1 MRKTLKRNLSYDD
14 RNHLY
19 YVSLYYDG
27 ENGRR
32 VRRTRTYQTMEQ
44 AEQVIADYRRAQL
57 LGGKSAPRDV
67 SMEDWLRYWMDELI
81 KPNCEETTCH
91 GYENILNTHMIPSLG
106 RLYVQD
112 LTPVRVQQYYGE
124 LRRKGL
130 ANNTIRKHHVLLHAA
145 LGAAVWLQIFWFVIV
160 SVATLV
166 LTRPLVKRYVDSR
179 SVATNADRS
188 IGRAAVVTERI
199 DNLAATGAVK
209 LDGVVWTARSTDDAV
224 AIETGE
230 RVTVRA
236 IEGVK
241 LIVERSVR

>member
-1 MRKTLKRNLSYDD
+1 
-14 RNHLY
+14 
-19 YVSLYYDG
+19 
-27 ENGRR
+27 
-32 VRRTRTYQTMEQ
+32 
-44 AEQVIADYRRAQL
+44 
-57 LGGKSAPRDV
+57 
-67 SMEDWLRYWMDELI
+67 
-81 KPNCEETTCH
+81 
-91 GYENILNTHMIPSLG
+91 MIPPSGTIVFWVAALVVFLIVEAVTAGLVSIWFVFGSLVA
-106 RLYVQD
+106 L
-112 LTPVRVQQYYGE
+112 
-124 LRRKGL
+124 
-130 ANNTIRKHHVLLHAA
+130 ICAA

-160 SVATLV
+160 SVVTLV

-224 AIETGE
+224 AIESGE

-241 LIVERSVR
+241 LIVERTVR

>member
-1 MRKTLKRNLSYDD
+1 
-14 RNHLY
+14 
-19 YVSLYYDG
+19 
-27 ENGRR
+27 
-32 VRRTRTYQTMEQ
+32 
-44 AEQVIADYRRAQL
+44 
-57 LGGKSAPRDV
+57 
-67 SMEDWLRYWMDELI
+67 
-81 KPNCEETTCH
+81 
-91 GYENILNTHMIPSLG
+91 MIPPSGTIAFWVVALVVFLIVEAVTAGLVSIWFVFGSLVA
-106 RLYVQD
+106 L
-112 LTPVRVQQYYGE
+112 
-124 LRRKGL
+124 
-130 ANNTIRKHHVLLHAA
+130 ICAA
-145 LGAAVWLQIFWFVIV
+145 LGAAVWLQIFWSVIV

>member
-1 MRKTLKRNLSYDD
+1 
-14 RNHLY
+14 
-19 YVSLYYDG
+19 
-27 ENGRR
+27 
-32 VRRTRTYQTMEQ
+32 
-44 AEQVIADYRRAQL
+44 
-57 LGGKSAPRDV
+57 
-67 SMEDWLRYWMDELI
+67 
-81 KPNCEETTCH
+81 
-91 GYENILNTHMIPSLG
+91 MIPPSGTIAFWVVALVVFLIVEAVTAGLVSIWFVFGSLVA
-106 RLYVQD
+106 L
-112 LTPVRVQQYYGE
+112 
-124 LRRKGL
+124 
-130 ANNTIRKHHVLLHAA
+130 ICAA

-199 DNLAATGAVK
+199 DNLAAAGAVK
-209 LDGVVWTARSTDDAV
+209 LDGVMWTARSTDDAV

>member
-1 MRKTLKRNLSYDD
+1 
-14 RNHLY
+14 
-19 YVSLYYDG
+19 
-27 ENGRR
+27 
-32 VRRTRTYQTMEQ
+32 
-44 AEQVIADYRRAQL
+44 
-57 LGGKSAPRDV
+57 
-67 SMEDWLRYWMDELI
+67 
-81 KPNCEETTCH
+81 
-91 GYENILNTHMIPSLG
+91 MIPPSGTIAFWVVALVVFLIVEAVTAGLVSIWFVFGSLVA
-106 RLYVQD
+106 L
-112 LTPVRVQQYYGE
+112 
-124 LRRKGL
+124 
-130 ANNTIRKHHVLLHAA
+130 ICAA

-179 SVATNADRS
+179 SIATNADRS

-241 LIVERSVR
+241 LIVERTVR

>member
-1 MRKTLKRNLSYDD
+1 
-14 RNHLY
+14 
-19 YVSLYYDG
+19 
-27 ENGRR
+27 
-32 VRRTRTYQTMEQ
+32 
-44 AEQVIADYRRAQL
+44 
-57 LGGKSAPRDV
+57 
-67 SMEDWLRYWMDELI
+67 
-81 KPNCEETTCH
+81 
-91 GYENILNTHMIPSLG
+91 MIPPSGTIAFWVAALVVFLIVEAVTAGLVSIWFVFGSLVA
-106 RLYVQD
+106 L
-112 LTPVRVQQYYGE
+112 
-124 LRRKGL
+124 
-130 ANNTIRKHHVLLHAA
+130 ICAA

-188 IGRAAVVTERI
+188 IGRAAVVTERV

>member
-1 MRKTLKRNLSYDD
+1 
-14 RNHLY
+14 
-19 YVSLYYDG
+19 
-27 ENGRR
+27 
-32 VRRTRTYQTMEQ
+32 
-44 AEQVIADYRRAQL
+44 
-57 LGGKSAPRDV
+57 
-67 SMEDWLRYWMDELI
+67 
-81 KPNCEETTCH
+81 
-91 GYENILNTHMIPSLG
+91 MIPPSGTIAFWVVALVVFLIVEAVTEGLVSIWFVFGSLVA
-106 RLYVQD
+106 L
-112 LTPVRVQQYYGE
+112 
-124 LRRKGL
+124 
-130 ANNTIRKHHVLLHAA
+130 ICAA

-199 DNLAATGAVK
+199 DNLAATGAVQ

>member
-1 MRKTLKRNLSYDD
+1 
-14 RNHLY
+14 
-19 YVSLYYDG
+19 
-27 ENGRR
+27 
-32 VRRTRTYQTMEQ
+32 
-44 AEQVIADYRRAQL
+44 
-57 LGGKSAPRDV
+57 
-67 SMEDWLRYWMDELI
+67 
-81 KPNCEETTCH
+81 
-91 GYENILNTHMIPSLG
+91 MIPPSGTIAFWVAALVVFLIVEAVTAGLVSIWFVFGSLVA
-106 RLYVQD
+106 L
-112 LTPVRVQQYYGE
+112 
-124 LRRKGL
+124 
-130 ANNTIRKHHVLLHAA
+130 ICAA

-188 IGRAAVVTERI
+188 LGRAAVVTERI

-241 LIVERSVR
+241 LIVERTVR

>member
-1 MRKTLKRNLSYDD
+1 
-14 RNHLY
+14 
-19 YVSLYYDG
+19 
-27 ENGRR
+27 
-32 VRRTRTYQTMEQ
+32 
-44 AEQVIADYRRAQL
+44 
-57 LGGKSAPRDV
+57 
-67 SMEDWLRYWMDELI
+67 
-81 KPNCEETTCH
+81 
-91 GYENILNTHMIPSLG
+91 MIPPSGTIAFWVAALVVFLIVEAVTAGLVSIWFVFGSLVA
-106 RLYVQD
+106 L
-112 LTPVRVQQYYGE
+112 
-124 LRRKGL
+124 
-130 ANNTIRKHHVLLHAA
+130 ICAA

-188 IGRAAVVTERI
+188 IGRTAVVTERI

>member
-1 MRKTLKRNLSYDD
+1 
-14 RNHLY
+14 
-19 YVSLYYDG
+19 
-27 ENGRR
+27 
-32 VRRTRTYQTMEQ
+32 
-44 AEQVIADYRRAQL
+44 
-57 LGGKSAPRDV
+57 
-67 SMEDWLRYWMDELI
+67 
-81 KPNCEETTCH
+81 
-91 GYENILNTHMIPSLG
+91 MIPPSGTIAFWVAALVVFLIVEAVTAGLVSIWFVCGSLVA
-106 RLYVQD
+106 L
-112 LTPVRVQQYYGE
+112 
-124 LRRKGL
+124 
-130 ANNTIRKHHVLLHAA
+130 ICAA

-241 LIVERSVR
+241 LIVERTVR

>member
-1 MRKTLKRNLSYDD
+1 
-14 RNHLY
+14 
-19 YVSLYYDG
+19 
-27 ENGRR
+27 
-32 VRRTRTYQTMEQ
+32 
-44 AEQVIADYRRAQL
+44 
-57 LGGKSAPRDV
+57 
-67 SMEDWLRYWMDELI
+67 
-81 KPNCEETTCH
+81 
-91 GYENILNTHMIPSLG
+91 MIPPSGTIAFWVVALVVFLIVEAVTAGLVSIWFVFGSLVA
-106 RLYVQD
+106 L
-112 LTPVRVQQYYGE
+112 
-124 LRRKGL
+124 
-130 ANNTIRKHHVLLHAA
+130 ICAA

-209 LDGVVWTARSTDDAV
+209 LDGVVWTARSTDEPV

>member
-1 MRKTLKRNLSYDD
+1 VIPPSGTIAFWVAALVVFLIVEAVTAG
-14 RNHLY
+14 L
-19 YVSLYYDG
+19 VSIWFVFGSL
-27 ENGRR
+27 
-32 VRRTRTYQTMEQ
+32 V
-44 AEQVIADYRRAQL
+44 A
-57 LGGKSAPRDV
+57 
-67 SMEDWLRYWMDELI
+67 LI
-81 KPNCEETTCH
+81 C
-91 GYENILNTHMIPSLG
+91 
-106 RLYVQD
+106 
-112 LTPVRVQQYYGE
+112 
-124 LRRKGL
+124 
-130 ANNTIRKHHVLLHAA
+130 AA

-230 RVTVRA
+230 HVTVRA

>member
-1 MRKTLKRNLSYDD
+1 
-14 RNHLY
+14 
-19 YVSLYYDG
+19 
-27 ENGRR
+27 
-32 VRRTRTYQTMEQ
+32 
-44 AEQVIADYRRAQL
+44 
-57 LGGKSAPRDV
+57 
-67 SMEDWLRYWMDELI
+67 
-81 KPNCEETTCH
+81 
-91 GYENILNTHMIPSLG
+91 MIPPSGTIAFWVAALVVFLIVEAVTAGLVSIWFVFGSLVA
-106 RLYVQD
+106 L
-112 LTPVRVQQYYGE
+112 
-124 LRRKGL
+124 
-130 ANNTIRKHHVLLHAA
+130 ICAA

-209 LDGVVWTARSTDDAV
+209 LNGVVWTARSTDDAV
-224 AIETGE
+224 AIEAGE

>member
-1 MRKTLKRNLSYDD
+1 
-14 RNHLY
+14 
-19 YVSLYYDG
+19 
-27 ENGRR
+27 
-32 VRRTRTYQTMEQ
+32 
-44 AEQVIADYRRAQL
+44 
-57 LGGKSAPRDV
+57 
-67 SMEDWLRYWMDELI
+67 
-81 KPNCEETTCH
+81 
-91 GYENILNTHMIPSLG
+91 MIPPSGTIAFWVAALVVFLIVEAVTAGLVSIWFVFGSLVA
-106 RLYVQD
+106 L
-112 LTPVRVQQYYGE
+112 
-124 LRRKGL
+124 
-130 ANNTIRKHHVLLHAA
+130 ICAA

-241 LIVERSVR
+241 LIVERSMR

>member
-1 MRKTLKRNLSYDD
+1 
-14 RNHLY
+14 
-19 YVSLYYDG
+19 
-27 ENGRR
+27 
-32 VRRTRTYQTMEQ
+32 
-44 AEQVIADYRRAQL
+44 
-57 LGGKSAPRDV
+57 
-67 SMEDWLRYWMDELI
+67 
-81 KPNCEETTCH
+81 
-91 GYENILNTHMIPSLG
+91 MIPPSGTIAFWVAALVVFLIVEAVTAGLVSIWFVFGSLVA
-106 RLYVQD
+106 L
-112 LTPVRVQQYYGE
+112 
-124 LRRKGL
+124 
-130 ANNTIRKHHVLLHAA
+130 ICAA

-230 RVTVRA
+230 HVTVRA

>member
-1 MRKTLKRNLSYDD
+1 MREVFSVIPPSGTIAFWVVALVVFLIVEAVTAG
-14 RNHLY
+14 L
-19 YVSLYYDG
+19 VSIWFVFGSL
-27 ENGRR
+27 
-32 VRRTRTYQTMEQ
+32 V
-44 AEQVIADYRRAQL
+44 A
-57 LGGKSAPRDV
+57 
-67 SMEDWLRYWMDELI
+67 LI
-81 KPNCEETTCH
+81 C
-91 GYENILNTHMIPSLG
+91 
-106 RLYVQD
+106 
-112 LTPVRVQQYYGE
+112 
-124 LRRKGL
+124 
-130 ANNTIRKHHVLLHAA
+130 AA

>member
-1 MRKTLKRNLSYDD
+1 
-14 RNHLY
+14 
-19 YVSLYYDG
+19 
-27 ENGRR
+27 
-32 VRRTRTYQTMEQ
+32 
-44 AEQVIADYRRAQL
+44 
-57 LGGKSAPRDV
+57 
-67 SMEDWLRYWMDELI
+67 
-81 KPNCEETTCH
+81 
-91 GYENILNTHMIPSLG
+91 MIPPSGTIAFWVVALVVFLIVEAVTAGLVSIWFVLGSLVA
-106 RLYVQD
+106 L
-112 LTPVRVQQYYGE
+112 
-124 LRRKGL
+124 
-130 ANNTIRKHHVLLHAA
+130 ICAA

>member
-1 MRKTLKRNLSYDD
+1 
-14 RNHLY
+14 
-19 YVSLYYDG
+19 
-27 ENGRR
+27 
-32 VRRTRTYQTMEQ
+32 
-44 AEQVIADYRRAQL
+44 
-57 LGGKSAPRDV
+57 
-67 SMEDWLRYWMDELI
+67 
-81 KPNCEETTCH
+81 
-91 GYENILNTHMIPSLG
+91 MIPPSGTIAFWVVVLVVFLIVEAVTAGLVSIWFVFGSLVA
-106 RLYVQD
+106 L
-112 LTPVRVQQYYGE
+112 
-124 LRRKGL
+124 
-130 ANNTIRKHHVLLHAA
+130 ICAA

-160 SVATLV
+160 SVATLI

>member
-1 MRKTLKRNLSYDD
+1 
-14 RNHLY
+14 
-19 YVSLYYDG
+19 
-27 ENGRR
+27 
-32 VRRTRTYQTMEQ
+32 
-44 AEQVIADYRRAQL
+44 
-57 LGGKSAPRDV
+57 
-67 SMEDWLRYWMDELI
+67 
-81 KPNCEETTCH
+81 
-91 GYENILNTHMIPSLG
+91 MIPPSGTIAFWVVALVVFLIVEAVTAGLVSIWFVFGSLVA
-106 RLYVQD
+106 L
-112 LTPVRVQQYYGE
+112 
-124 LRRKGL
+124 
-130 ANNTIRKHHVLLHAA
+130 ICAA

-236 IEGVK
+236 IEGAK

>member
-1 MRKTLKRNLSYDD
+1 
-14 RNHLY
+14 
-19 YVSLYYDG
+19 
-27 ENGRR
+27 
-32 VRRTRTYQTMEQ
+32 
-44 AEQVIADYRRAQL
+44 
-57 LGGKSAPRDV
+57 
-67 SMEDWLRYWMDELI
+67 
-81 KPNCEETTCH
+81 
-91 GYENILNTHMIPSLG
+91 MIPPSGTIAFWVAALVVFLIVEAVTAGLVSIWFVFGSLVA
-106 RLYVQD
+106 L
-112 LTPVRVQQYYGE
+112 
-124 LRRKGL
+124 
-130 ANNTIRKHHVLLHAA
+130 ICAA

-166 LTRPLVKRYVDSR
+166 LTRPLVKRYVDCR

>member
-1 MRKTLKRNLSYDD
+1 M
-14 RNHLY
+14 
-19 YVSLYYDG
+19 
-27 ENGRR
+27 
-32 VRRTRTYQTMEQ
+32 
-44 AEQVIADYRRAQL
+44 A
-57 LGGKSAPRDV
+57 
-67 SMEDWLRYWMDELI
+67 LI
-81 KPNCEETTCH
+81 C
-91 GYENILNTHMIPSLG
+91 
-106 RLYVQD
+106 
-112 LTPVRVQQYYGE
+112 
-124 LRRKGL
+124 
-130 ANNTIRKHHVLLHAA
+130 AA

-209 LDGVVWTARSTDDAV
+209 LDGVLWTAPRPDTDDAV
-224 AIETGE
+224 AIEAGE

-241 LIVERSVR
+241 LIVERTVR

>member
-1 MRKTLKRNLSYDD
+1 
-14 RNHLY
+14 
-19 YVSLYYDG
+19 
-27 ENGRR
+27 
-32 VRRTRTYQTMEQ
+32 
-44 AEQVIADYRRAQL
+44 
-57 LGGKSAPRDV
+57 
-67 SMEDWLRYWMDELI
+67 
-81 KPNCEETTCH
+81 
-91 GYENILNTHMIPSLG
+91 MIPPSGTIAFWVAALVVFLIVEAVTAGLVSIWFVFGSLVA
-106 RLYVQD
+106 L
-112 LTPVRVQQYYGE
+112 
-124 LRRKGL
+124 
-130 ANNTIRKHHVLLHAA
+130 ICAA

-199 DNLAATGAVK
+199 DNLAATGAVN

-224 AIETGE
+224 AIEAGE

-241 LIVERSVR
+241 LIVERTVR

>member
-1 MRKTLKRNLSYDD
+1 
-14 RNHLY
+14 
-19 YVSLYYDG
+19 
-27 ENGRR
+27 
-32 VRRTRTYQTMEQ
+32 
-44 AEQVIADYRRAQL
+44 
-57 LGGKSAPRDV
+57 
-67 SMEDWLRYWMDELI
+67 
-81 KPNCEETTCH
+81 
-91 GYENILNTHMIPSLG
+91 MIPPSGTIAFWVAALVVFLIVEAVTAGLVSIWFVFGSLVA
-106 RLYVQD
+106 L
-112 LTPVRVQQYYGE
+112 
-124 LRRKGL
+124 
-130 ANNTIRKHHVLLHAA
+130 ICAA

-224 AIETGE
+224 AIETDE

>member
-1 MRKTLKRNLSYDD
+1 
-14 RNHLY
+14 
-19 YVSLYYDG
+19 
-27 ENGRR
+27 
-32 VRRTRTYQTMEQ
+32 
-44 AEQVIADYRRAQL
+44 
-57 LGGKSAPRDV
+57 
-67 SMEDWLRYWMDELI
+67 
-81 KPNCEETTCH
+81 
-91 GYENILNTHMIPSLG
+91 MIPPSGTIAFWVAALVVFLIVEAVTAGLVSIWFVFGSLVA
-106 RLYVQD
+106 LICAV
-112 LTPVRVQQYYGE
+112 
-124 LRRKGL
+124 
-130 ANNTIRKHHVLLHAA
+130 

-241 LIVERSVR
+241 LIVERTVR

>member
-1 MRKTLKRNLSYDD
+1 
-14 RNHLY
+14 
-19 YVSLYYDG
+19 
-27 ENGRR
+27 
-32 VRRTRTYQTMEQ
+32 
-44 AEQVIADYRRAQL
+44 
-57 LGGKSAPRDV
+57 
-67 SMEDWLRYWMDELI
+67 
-81 KPNCEETTCH
+81 
-91 GYENILNTHMIPSLG
+91 MIPPSGTIAFWVVALVVFLIVEAVTAGLVSIWFVFGSLVA
-106 RLYVQD
+106 L
-112 LTPVRVQQYYGE
+112 
-124 LRRKGL
+124 
-130 ANNTIRKHHVLLHAA
+130 ICAA

-224 AIETGE
+224 AIEAGE

-241 LIVERSVR
+241 LIVERTIR

>member
-1 MRKTLKRNLSYDD
+1 
-14 RNHLY
+14 
-19 YVSLYYDG
+19 
-27 ENGRR
+27 
-32 VRRTRTYQTMEQ
+32 
-44 AEQVIADYRRAQL
+44 
-57 LGGKSAPRDV
+57 
-67 SMEDWLRYWMDELI
+67 
-81 KPNCEETTCH
+81 
-91 GYENILNTHMIPSLG
+91 MIPPSGTIAFWVVALVVFLIVEAVTAGLVSIWFVCASLVA
-106 RLYVQD
+106 L
-112 LTPVRVQQYYGE
+112 
-124 LRRKGL
+124 
-130 ANNTIRKHHVLLHAA
+130 ICAA

-241 LIVERSVR
+241 LIVERTVR

>member
-1 MRKTLKRNLSYDD
+1 MLPPSGTIAFWVVALVVFLIVEAVTAG
-14 RNHLY
+14 L
-19 YVSLYYDG
+19 VSIWFVFGSL
-27 ENGRR
+27 
-32 VRRTRTYQTMEQ
+32 V
-44 AEQVIADYRRAQL
+44 A
-57 LGGKSAPRDV
+57 
-67 SMEDWLRYWMDELI
+67 LI
-81 KPNCEETTCH
+81 C
-91 GYENILNTHMIPSLG
+91 
-106 RLYVQD
+106 
-112 LTPVRVQQYYGE
+112 
-124 LRRKGL
+124 
-130 ANNTIRKHHVLLHAA
+130 AA

-241 LIVERSVR
+241 LIVERTVR

>member
-1 MRKTLKRNLSYDD
+1 
-14 RNHLY
+14 
-19 YVSLYYDG
+19 
-27 ENGRR
+27 
-32 VRRTRTYQTMEQ
+32 
-44 AEQVIADYRRAQL
+44 
-57 LGGKSAPRDV
+57 
-67 SMEDWLRYWMDELI
+67 
-81 KPNCEETTCH
+81 
-91 GYENILNTHMIPSLG
+91 MIPPSGTIAFWVAALVVFLIVEAVTAGLVSIWFVFGSLVA
-106 RLYVQD
+106 L
-112 LTPVRVQQYYGE
+112 
-124 LRRKGL
+124 
-130 ANNTIRKHHVLLHAA
+130 ICAA

-209 LDGVVWTARSTDDAV
+209 LDGVVWTARSTNDAV

-241 LIVERSVR
+241 LIVERTVR

>member
-1 MRKTLKRNLSYDD
+1 
-14 RNHLY
+14 
-19 YVSLYYDG
+19 
-27 ENGRR
+27 
-32 VRRTRTYQTMEQ
+32 
-44 AEQVIADYRRAQL
+44 
-57 LGGKSAPRDV
+57 
-67 SMEDWLRYWMDELI
+67 
-81 KPNCEETTCH
+81 
-91 GYENILNTHMIPSLG
+91 MIPPSGTIAFWVVALVVF
-106 RLYVQD
+106 LIVEAV
-112 LTPVRVQQYYGE
+112 TA
-124 LRRKGL
+124 GL
-130 ANNTIRKHHVLLHAA
+130 VSIWFVFGALVALICAA

-241 LIVERSVR
+241 LIVERTVR

>member
-1 MRKTLKRNLSYDD
+1 
-14 RNHLY
+14 
-19 YVSLYYDG
+19 
-27 ENGRR
+27 
-32 VRRTRTYQTMEQ
+32 
-44 AEQVIADYRRAQL
+44 
-57 LGGKSAPRDV
+57 
-67 SMEDWLRYWMDELI
+67 
-81 KPNCEETTCH
+81 
-91 GYENILNTHMIPSLG
+91 MIPLSGTIAFWVAALVVFLIVEAVTAGLVSIWFVFGSLVA
-106 RLYVQD
+106 L
-112 LTPVRVQQYYGE
+112 
-124 LRRKGL
+124 
-130 ANNTIRKHHVLLHAA
+130 ICAA

-224 AIETGE
+224 AIEAGE

-241 LIVERSVR
+241 LIVERTVR

>member
-1 MRKTLKRNLSYDD
+1 
-14 RNHLY
+14 
-19 YVSLYYDG
+19 
-27 ENGRR
+27 
-32 VRRTRTYQTMEQ
+32 
-44 AEQVIADYRRAQL
+44 
-57 LGGKSAPRDV
+57 
-67 SMEDWLRYWMDELI
+67 
-81 KPNCEETTCH
+81 
-91 GYENILNTHMIPSLG
+91 MIPPSGTIAFWAAALVVFLIVEAVTAGLVSIWFVFGSLVA
-106 RLYVQD
+106 L
-112 LTPVRVQQYYGE
+112 
-124 LRRKGL
+124 
-130 ANNTIRKHHVLLHAA
+130 ICAA

-209 LDGVVWTARSTDDAV
+209 LDGVVWTARSTNDAV

-241 LIVERSVR
+241 LIVERTVR

>member
-1 MRKTLKRNLSYDD
+1 
-14 RNHLY
+14 
-19 YVSLYYDG
+19 
-27 ENGRR
+27 
-32 VRRTRTYQTMEQ
+32 
-44 AEQVIADYRRAQL
+44 
-57 LGGKSAPRDV
+57 
-67 SMEDWLRYWMDELI
+67 
-81 KPNCEETTCH
+81 
-91 GYENILNTHMIPSLG
+91 MIPPSGTIAFWVVALVVFLIVEAVTAGLVSIWFVFGSLVA
-106 RLYVQD
+106 L
-112 LTPVRVQQYYGE
+112 
-124 LRRKGL
+124 
-130 ANNTIRKHHVLLHAA
+130 ICAA
-145 LGAAVWLQIFWFVIV
+145 LGAAIWLQIFWFVIV

>member
-1 MRKTLKRNLSYDD
+1 
-14 RNHLY
+14 
-19 YVSLYYDG
+19 
-27 ENGRR
+27 
-32 VRRTRTYQTMEQ
+32 
-44 AEQVIADYRRAQL
+44 
-57 LGGKSAPRDV
+57 
-67 SMEDWLRYWMDELI
+67 
-81 KPNCEETTCH
+81 
-91 GYENILNTHMIPSLG
+91 MIPPSGTIAFWVVALVVFLIVEAVTAGLVSIWFVFGSLVA
-106 RLYVQD
+106 L
-112 LTPVRVQQYYGE
+112 
-124 LRRKGL
+124 
-130 ANNTIRKHHVLLHAA
+130 ICAA

-188 IGRAAVVTERI
+188 IGHAAVVTERI

-224 AIETGE
+224 AIEAGE

>member
-1 MRKTLKRNLSYDD
+1 M
-14 RNHLY
+14 
-19 YVSLYYDG
+19 
-27 ENGRR
+27 
-32 VRRTRTYQTMEQ
+32 
-44 AEQVIADYRRAQL
+44 
-57 LGGKSAPRDV
+57 
-67 SMEDWLRYWMDELI
+67 
-81 KPNCEETTCH
+81 
-91 GYENILNTHMIPSLG
+91 
-106 RLYVQD
+106 
-112 LTPVRVQQYYGE
+112 
-124 LRRKGL
+124 
-130 ANNTIRKHHVLLHAA
+130 
-145 LGAAVWLQIFWFVIV
+145 WLQIFWFVIV

-236 IEGVK
+236 IECVK
-241 LIVERSVR
+241 LIVERTVR